1 MNKNLAYIL
10 GVMASDGHNSTRT
23 KANITILSVKDEE
36 FVDKYIEKFEAHF
49 KIKPKKRK
57 ILIKNKNAS
66 DVFSAYI
73 HSKKITNYLGSFY
86 GEDWHINIQNNFSK
100 VLDDKYFWEFLSGF
114 FDGDGSIDDP
124 SVMYRLRLH
133 IGYNEPAF
141 WLKNILKQKGFETET
156 RYRYDREEKNI
167 VKSLAV
173 SNIETIIALSKKIK
187 SSIPRKEERL
197 ERFRKAKIYLPKFY
211 QEIDYIFS
219 QIKLLKEENKSWGA
233 TKIKKHSS
241 LIEYNIPITTVNNWL
256 YRENPPTNF
265 KYSFGYQI

>member
-1 MNKNLAYIL
+1 M
-10 GVMASDGHNSTRT
+10 
-23 KANITILSVKDEE
+23 
-36 FVDKYIEKFEAHF
+36 
-49 KIKPKKRK
+49 
-57 ILIKNKNAS
+57 
-66 DVFSAYI
+66 
-73 HSKKITNYLGSFY
+73 
-86 GEDWHINIQNNFSK
+86 
-100 VLDDKYFWEFLSGF
+100 
-114 FDGDGSIDDP
+114 
-124 SVMYRLRLH
+124 
-133 IGYNEPAF
+133 
-141 WLKNILKQKGFETET
+141 KQKGFETET